1 MSSMLSNVMGFLL
14 HPRVKKELN
23 EALASGMESIFAEN
37 AVREINK
44 RIPKHEI
51 EQALIAGTIS
61 LAALSED
68 NPFEL
73 SALRKTTA
81 TMGLRVAARNVYDLV
96 NRALSQDFGLEF
108 KFENKDGEYFTVTDP
123 NIIMQNVVAYHAE
136 KAAKRSRFYDEVEF
150 NEQKG
155 GTGVCVN
162 LDFTNGTVKPLEGMS
177 SVNVGNLTINIDIC
191 RDKIFTDQL
200 VMNGRETDITN
211 ATSKSIRTVR
221 WPASRYGEYV
231 RGKLVPQ
238 EILTKGE
245 PIADVAF
252 LGDPIDVAALP
263 ECKPEMTVGL
273 KEYLMGYYGAKP
285 GEVLVLTR
293 KMLQERITEMTNNP
307 ASKLHI
313 SPTLM
318 QHRHEDAD
326 GVVRITL
333 PEFGSVYDANSSK
346 LRVLEGMDAVND
358 DWKTTI
364 VKFNEQHATGVER
377 IIDVDATAPK
387 ETPVAPATETPPSEK
402 KDVTLPITREMCGKG
417 NKYTCR
423 VCDKSGLKKNN
434 LVQYKPAKLPEGMTN
449 DYPGVGDSVTFENSW
464 MCGTCQDGFR
474 KQREAAVKAFSTG
487 KAELAKATAEQDKI
501 IQEGIEAE
509 TVLNNAKDQLA
520 DHRLAMEAIK
530 DKGIEVP
537 SVMTKHEETLV
548 FNMQQA
554 EIKFH
559 AIDARLGG
567 ANNKATAISNG
578 TAIPLPAAKDTSA
591 KPTPEKATVLFK
603 PGTGKNG
610 KSNRAERRAQE
621 AQRKARNVR

>member
-108 KFENKDGEYFTVTDP
+108 KFENKDGEYFNITDP

-162 LDFTNGTVKPLEGMS
+162 LDFTNGTVKPMEGMS
-177 SVNVGNLTINIDIC
+177 SVNIGNLTINIDIT
-191 RDKIFTDQL
+191 RDKIFTEQL
-200 VMNGRETDITN
+200 AMNGRETDVVN
-211 ATSKSIRTVR
+211 AAGKPIRTCR
-221 WPASRYGEYV
+221 WPASRYGEFV
-231 RGKLVPQ
+231 KGKLKPQ
-238 EILTKGE
+238 ESLCKDDILTAEAFAE
-245 PIADVAF
+245 PIDLSKLDEGNDLRVYAVCYYDAKAD
-252 LGDPIDVAALP
+252 
-263 ECKPEMTVGL
+263 KPFV
-273 KEYLMGYYGAKP
+273 P
-285 GEVLVLTR
+285 TR
-293 KMLQERITEMTNNP
+293 RDLHKRITEMINNP
-307 ASKLHI
+307 VNKNTYINPAFMQLMTKGDDGQIRAAIPQIASVYGDPSEHI
-313 SPTLM
+313 KM
-318 QHRHEDAD
+318 IVGEDAIRAAFED
-326 GVVRITL
+326 YR
-333 PEFGSVYDANSSK
+333 
-346 LRVLEGMDAVND
+346 
-358 DWKTTI
+358 
-364 VKFNEQHATGVER
+364 VKFNEQRAIGVER
-377 IIDVDATAPK
+377 IIDVDATPPK
-387 ETPVAPATETPPSEK
+387 ENPAITAAATEAPAES
-402 KDVTLPITREMCGKG
+402 KDVKLPITREMCQKG
-417 NKYTCR
+417 GKYTCG
-423 VCDKSGLKKNN
+423 VCQKTGLKKNN
-434 LVQYKPAKLPEGMTN
+434 LVQFKPAKLPEGMAI
-449 DYPGVGDSVTFENSW
+449 DYPGVGDSVMFENSW

-474 KQREAAVKAFSTG
+474 KQREAAVKAYNTG
-487 KAELAKATAEQDKI
+487 KAELAKAAAEQDKL

-509 TVLNNAKDQLA
+509 TVLNNAKDQLSE
-520 DHRLAMEAIK
+520 HRLAMEAIK

-537 SVMTKHEETLV
+537 TVMTKHEEELV
-548 FNMQQA
+548 FNVQQA

-559 AIDARLGG
+559 SIDARLGG
-567 ANNKATAISNG
+567 ATNKTTAISNG
-578 TAIPLPAAKDTSA
+578 TAIPLPAAK
-591 KPTPEKATVLFK
+591 PTAGQAVILTK

-610 KSNRAERRAQE
+610 QSNRAARRAEE
-621 AQRKARNVR
+621 ARRKARNGR

>member
-1 MSSMLSNVMGFLL
+1 MSGMLSNVMGFLL

-44 RIPKHEI
+44 RIPKHEL

-68 NPFEL
+68 NPYEL

-108 KFENKDGEYFTVTDP
+108 KFENKDGEYFTITDP

-136 KAAKRSRFYDEVEF
+136 KAAKRSRFYDEVHF

-162 LDFTNGTVKPLEGMS
+162 LDFTNGTVKPMDGMS
-177 SVNVGNLTINIDIC
+177 SVNIGNLTINIDIT
-191 RDKIFTDQL
+191 RDKIFTEQL
-200 VMNGRETDITN
+200 AMNGRETDVVN
-211 ATSKSIRTVR
+211 AAGKPIRTCR
-221 WPASRYGEYV
+221 WPASRYGEFV
-231 RGKLVPQ
+231 KGKLKPQ
-238 EILTKGE
+238 ESLCKDDILAAEAFAE
-245 PIADVAF
+245 PIDLSKLDEGNDLRVYAVCYYDAKV
-252 LGDPIDVAALP
+252 D
-263 ECKPEMTVGL
+263 KPFV
-273 KEYLMGYYGAKP
+273 P
-285 GEVLVLTR
+285 TR
-293 KMLQERITEMTNNP
+293 RDLHKRITEMVNNP
-307 ASKLHI
+307 VNKNTYINPAF
-313 SPTLM
+313 M
-318 QHRHEDAD
+318 QIMTKGDD
-326 GVVRITL
+326 GQIRAAVPQIA
-333 PEFGSVYDANSSK
+333 SVYGDPSEHIKMLIGEAAI
-346 LRVLEGMDAVND
+346 RAAFED
-358 DWKTTI
+358 DRI
-364 VKFNEQHATGVER
+364 KFNEQRAIGVER
-377 IIDVDATAPK
+377 TIDVDATPPK

-402 KDVTLPITREMCGKG
+402 KDVTLPITRDMCGKG

-423 VCDKSGLKKNN
+423 VCDKAGLKKNN
-434 LVQYKPAKLPEGMTN
+434 LVQFKPAKLPEGMPN
-449 DYPGVGDSVTFENSW
+449 DYPGVGDSVMFENSW

-474 KQREAAVKAFSTG
+474 KQREAAVKAYNTG

-520 DHRLAMEAIK
+520 EHRLAMKAIK

-537 SVMTKHEETLV
+537 TVMTKHEEELV
-548 FNMQQA
+548 FNVQQA

-559 AIDARLGG
+559 SIDARLGG
-567 ANNKATAISNG
+567 ATNKTTAISNG
-578 TAIPLPAAKDTSA
+578 TAIPLPAAK
-591 KPTPEKATVLFK
+591 PTAGQAVILTK

-610 KSNRAERRAQE
+610 QSNRAARRAEE
-621 AQRKARNVR
+621 ARRKARNGR

>member
-1 MSSMLSNVMGFLL
+1 MSGMLSNVMGFLL

-44 RIPKHEI
+44 RIPKHEL

-68 NPFEL
+68 NPYEL

-108 KFENKDGEYFTVTDP
+108 KFEDKDGEYFTITDP

-136 KAAKRSRFYDEVEF
+136 QAAKRSRFYDEVHF

-162 LDFTNGTVKPLEGMS
+162 LDFTNGTVKPMEGMS
-177 SVNVGNLTINIDIC
+177 SVNIGNLTINIDIT
-191 RDKIFTDQL
+191 RDKIFTEQL
-200 VMNGRETDITN
+200 SMNGRETDVVN
-211 ATSKSIRTVR
+211 AAGKPIRTCR
-221 WPASRYGEYV
+221 WPASRYGEFV
-231 RGKLVPQ
+231 KGKLKPQ
-238 EILTKGE
+238 ESLCKDDILAAEAFAE
-245 PIADVAF
+245 PIDLSKLDEGNDLRVYAVCYYDAKV
-252 LGDPIDVAALP
+252 D
-263 ECKPEMTVGL
+263 KPFV
-273 KEYLMGYYGAKP
+273 P
-285 GEVLVLTR
+285 TR
-293 KMLQERITEMTNNP
+293 RDLHKRITEMINNP
-307 ASKLHI
+307 VNKNTYINPAF
-313 SPTLM
+313 M
-318 QHRHEDAD
+318 QIMTKGDD
-326 GVVRITL
+326 GQIRAAI
-333 PEFGSVYDANSSK
+333 PQIASVYGDPSEHIKMLIGEAAI
-346 LRVLEGMDAVND
+346 RAAFED
-358 DWKTTI
+358 DR
-364 VKFNEQHATGVER
+364 VKFNEQRAIGVER
-377 IIDVDATAPK
+377 IIDVDATKPK

-402 KDVTLPITREMCGKG
+402 KDVTLPITRDMCGKG

-423 VCDKSGLKKNN
+423 VCDKTGLKKNN
-434 LVQYKPAKLPEGMTN
+434 LVQFKRAKLPEGMAI
-449 DYPGVGDSVTFENSW
+449 DYPGVGDSVMFENSW

-474 KQREAAVKAFSTG
+474 KQREAAVKAYNTG

-520 DHRLAMEAIK
+520 EHRLAMEAIK

-537 SVMTKHEETLV
+537 TVMTKHEEELV
-548 FNMQQA
+548 FNVQQA

-559 AIDARLGG
+559 SIDARLGG
-567 ANNKATAISNG
+567 ATNKTTAISNG
-578 TAIPLPAAKDTSA
+578 TAIPLPAAK
-591 KPTPEKATVLFK
+591 PTAGQAVILTK

-610 KSNRAERRAQE
+610 QSNRAARRAEE
-621 AQRKARNVR
+621 ARRKARNGR

>member
-1 MSSMLSNVMGFLL
+1 MSGMLSNVMGFLL

-44 RIPKHEI
+44 RIPKHEL

-68 NPFEL
+68 NPYEL

-136 KAAKRSRFYDEVEF
+136 QAAKRSRFYDEVHF

-162 LDFTNGTVKPLEGMS
+162 LDFTNGTVKPMEGMS
-177 SVNVGNLTINIDIC
+177 SVNIGNLTINIDIT
-191 RDKIFTDQL
+191 RDKIFTEQL
-200 VMNGRETDITN
+200 AMNGRETDVVN
-211 ATSKSIRTVR
+211 AVGKRIRTSR
-221 WPASRYGEYV
+221 WPASRYGEYTS
-231 RGKLVPQ
+231 RGKLIPQ
-238 EILTKGE
+238 EVLTKGE
-245 PIADVAF
+245 AISEEAF
-252 LGDPIDVAALP
+252 IEHPIDVAALK
-263 ECKPEMTVGL
+263 ECPSQRAIGI
-273 KEYLMGYYGAKP
+273 KEYLIGYYGAKP
-285 GEVLVLTR
+285 GEALTITR
-293 KMLQERITEMTNNP
+293 KMLHERITEMINNP
-307 ASKLHI
+307 ASNLHI

-318 QHRHEDAD
+318 QHKHEDAD
-326 GVVRITL
+326 GVIRVTL

-346 LRVLEGMDAVND
+346 LRVLEGMDAVKA
-358 DWKTTI
+358 DWEKAI
-364 VKFNEQHATGVER
+364 VVFNEQHAIGVER
-377 IIDVDATAPK
+377 TIDVDATPPK
-387 ETPVAPATETPPSEK
+387 ENPAAAAAVAEAPAES
-402 KDVTLPITREMCGKG
+402 KDLKLPITREMCQRGG
-417 NKYTCR
+417 KYTCG
-423 VCDKSGLKKNN
+423 VCQKTGLKKNN
-434 LVQYKPAKLPEGMTN
+434 LVQFKPTKLPEGMAI
-449 DYPGVGDSVTFENSW
+449 DYPGVGDSVMFENSW

-474 KQREAAVKAFSTG
+474 KQREAAVKAYNTG
-487 KAELAKATAEQDKI
+487 KAELAKASAEQDKI

-509 TVLNNAKDQLA
+509 TVLNNAKDQLSE
-520 DHRLAMEAIK
+520 HRLAMEAIK

-537 SVMTKHEETLV
+537 TVMTKHEEELV
-548 FNMQQA
+548 FNVQQA

-559 AIDARLGG
+559 SIDARLGG
-567 ANNKATAISNG
+567 ATNKTTAISNG
-578 TAIPLPAAKDTSA
+578 TAIPLPAAK
-591 KPTPEKATVLFK
+591 PTAGQAVILTK

-610 KSNRAERRAQE
+610 QPNRAARRAEE
-621 AQRKARNVR
+621 ARRKARNGR

>member
-1 MSSMLSNVMGFLL
+1 MSGMLSNVMGFLL

-96 NRALSQDFGLEF
+96 NRALSQDFGLEY
-108 KFENKDGEYFTVTDP
+108 KFEDKDGEYFSITDP

-136 KAAKRSRFYDEVEF
+136 KAATRSRFYDEVAF
-150 NEQKG
+150 NEQAG

-162 LDFTNGTVKPLEGMS
+162 LDFTNGTVKPMEGMS
-177 SVNVGNLTINIDIC
+177 SVNIGNLTINIDIT
-191 RDKIFTDQL
+191 RDKIFTEQL
-200 VMNGRETDITN
+200 AMNGRETDVVN
-211 ATSKSIRTVR
+211 ATGKPIRTCR
-221 WPASRYGEYV
+221 WPASRYGEFV
-231 RGKLVPQ
+231 KGKLKPQ
-238 EILTKGE
+238 ESLCKEDSLASEAFAE
-245 PIADVAF
+245 PIDLSKLAEDNDLRVYA
-252 LGDPIDVAALP
+252 V
-263 ECKPEMTVGL
+263 C
-273 KEYLMGYYGAKP
+273 YYGATADKP
-285 GEVLVLTR
+285 FVPTR
-293 KMLQERITEMTNNP
+293 RDLHKRITEMINNP
-307 ASKLHI
+307 VNKNTYINPAF
-313 SPTLM
+313 M
-318 QHRHEDAD
+318 QIMTKGDD
-326 GVVRITL
+326 GQIRAAI
-333 PEFGSVYDANSSK
+333 PQIASVYGDPSEHIKMLIGEAAI
-346 LRVLEGMDAVND
+346 RAAFED
-358 DWKTTI
+358 DR
-364 VKFNEQHATGVER
+364 VKFNEQHALGVER
-377 IIDVDATAPK
+377 TIDVDATPPK
-387 ETPVAPATETPPSEK
+387 ETPAATATETPPSEK

-449 DYPGVGDSVTFENSW
+449 DYPGVGDSVMFENSW

-530 DKGIEVP
+530 DKGIDVP
-537 SVMTKHEETLV
+537 SVMVKHEETLV

-578 TAIPLPAAKDTSA
+578 TAIPLPAAK
-591 KPTPEKATVLFK
+591 PTAGQAVILTK

-610 KSNRAERRAQE
+610 QSNRAARRAEE
-621 AQRKARNVR
+621 ARRKARNGR